1 MGAKLAQVLSI
12 KFPSRINAVVAL
24 DGAPIQQAD
33 AKFHPY
39 YSLFYNVIQFM
50 NVLAD
55 IKDKNGLSQEIAKEM
70 VTMEYKNDK
79 KTAAMIIE

>member
-1 MGAKLAQVLSI
+1 
-12 KFPSRINAVVAL
+12 
-24 DGAPIQQAD
+24 
-33 AKFHPY
+33 
-39 YSLFYNVIQFM
+39 M

-70 VTMEYKNDK
+70 VTMEYKNDE